1 VGFVLV
7 LAVILAAPSLAE
19 AGFTIVTGESA
30 LGANDSVNWANLGS
44 YNYNLQTAPGPP
56 PHFSLTSQSGTTVDG
71 APGLFGTSGY
81 IDLGSLNGST
91 ALDGVASAI
100 GQDSAVEFT
109 FSFPQPVFAF
119 GADISAH
126 SNQAEVFARLIA
138 TDTQGNTQNFD
149 LTNNS
154 GGGFTFSGFAGV
166 SSNTANLA
174 SLTFED
180 FGGNIQVAGTGL
192 AIGKAVLDSPNVS
205 SVPLPSTLTLA
216 GVGIASL
223 LGASWRRR
231 KCVSA

>member
-7 LAVILAAPSLAE
+7 LAAVLTAPSLAE
-19 AGFTIVTGESA
+19 AGFTLVTGESA

-109 FSFPQPVFAF
+109 FTFPQPVFAF
-119 GADISAH
+119 GADISA
-126 SNQAEVFARLIA
+126 STNQAEVFASLIA
-138 TDTQGNTQNFD
+138 TDTHGNTQTFD
-149 LTNNS
+149 LTNN
-154 GGGFTFSGFAGV
+154 GGVFTFSGFAGV

-180 FGGNIQVAGTGL
+180 FGGNILVAGTVL
-192 AIGKAVLDSPNVS
+192 AIGKEVLDSPNVS
-205 SVPLPSTLTLA
+205 SVPMPSTLTLA

-223 LGASWRRR
+223 LGAFRRGR
-231 KCVSA
+231 KCVSV